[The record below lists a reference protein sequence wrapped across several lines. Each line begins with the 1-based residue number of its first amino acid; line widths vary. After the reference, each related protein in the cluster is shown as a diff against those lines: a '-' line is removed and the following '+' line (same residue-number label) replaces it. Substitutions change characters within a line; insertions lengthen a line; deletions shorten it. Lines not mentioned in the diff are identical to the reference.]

1 LQHRTN
7 GRRILPSSYAE
18 DGKKCGK
25 STGCIQRQ
33 KKMKNLP
40 PESRNFAENVE
51 RIRVA
56 ILARRI
62 FFAFGLSESVS
73 VIQA

>member
-1 LQHRTN
+1 MEKSAESQ
-7 GRRILPSSYAE
+7 PDASSV
-18 DGKKCGK
+18 K
-25 STGCIQRQ
+25 

>member
-62 FFAFGLSESVS
+62 FSPLGFQKV
-73 VIQA
+73 